1 MASLTENRIYSH
13 LTYSRTSSGQTFKS
27 SIVFDHESSYY
38 QNENNNVSN
47 LGGSFSQ
54 TKKEKAYHMT
64 NSSDVNF
71 LHSYKALDVP
81 KGEESKVIPAKKIG
95 VPEKL
100 NLNQSKSYINVDWLT
115 FNLLE

>member
-1 MASLTENRIYSH
+1 
-13 LTYSRTSSGQTFKS
+13 
-27 SIVFDHESSYY
+27 
-38 QNENNNVSN
+38 
-47 LGGSFSQ
+47 
-54 TKKEKAYHMT
+54 MT

-100 NLNQSKSYINVDWLT
+100 NLNQSKSYINSDYVKEEDIPDQYKSHKEVPKIVH
-115 FNLLE
+115 NLNNP